1 MAKSLKNAWKK
12 NISSPIVVVFLLV
25 FFFPI
30 GLFLLWK
37 YSKWGNRT
45 KTVITTIGT
54 LIFLLFC
61 VGIYNSPPT
70 VAIDNIKTDDTIKTD
85 SDTYPIEGHVST
97 FHSVR
102 LVINNKSVYIDS
114 TGDYTYAVPLH
125 EGDNTITVTA
135 TSEKGSDS
143 ETFMVHRT
151 TKAEFAERKRIA
163 DEKKAAEAKKA
174 AEEAA
179 ALVQK
184 QDTAQQTTPSGDL
197 YKVVSIVDGD
207 TIKVS
212 INGKTETIRLIG
224 IDTPETQDPRK
235 PVQCYGKEATSRMQ
249 HYVQS
254 KSVRLAAD
262 SSQGDKDKYNR
273 LLRYIFLEDGQN
285 VGYQMILDGVAH
297 EYTYNKPYQYQKQF
311 KAAETMAQQ
320 NKAGFWAANT
330 CNGITNQSNASS
342 NSSSSQQTTTPQ
354 PQATQSAPSAAT
366 NSSVYYANCTA
377 ARNAG
382 AAPIYSGQPG
392 YRSELDRDNDGIAC
406 E

>member
-1 MAKSLKNAWKK
+1 MVILSL
-12 NISSPIVVVFLLV
+12 L
-25 FFFPI
+25 FFFPL
-30 GLFLLWK
+30 GLFLLWR
-37 YSKWGNRT
+37 YSRWSSRT
-45 KTVITTIGT
+45 KTIITSIGT
-54 LIFLLFC
+54 ICFLLFC
-61 VGIYNSPPT
+61 VGVYNSPPT

-85 SDTYPIEGHVST
+85 GDTYPIEGHVST
-97 FHSVR
+97 FHTVR

-114 TGDYTYAVPLH
+114 AGDYAYAIPLH
-125 EGDNTITVTA
+125 EGDNAITVTA

-163 DEKKAAEAKKA
+163 DEKKAAEARKA
-174 AEEAA
+174 AEEATVLA
-179 ALVQK
+179 QK
-184 QDTAQQTTPSGDL
+184 QNTAQQTTPSGDL

-273 LLRYIFLEDGQN
+273 LLRYIFLENGQN
-285 VGYQMILDGVAH
+285 VGYQMILDGAAH

-311 KAAETMAQQ
+311 KAAETTAQQ

-330 CNGITNQSNASS
+330 CNGVTNQTNVSPSPS
-342 NSSSSQQTTTPQ
+342 PSQQSTASQ
-354 PQATQSAPSAAT
+354 SQATQATPAVT

-377 ARNAG
+377 ARDAG
-382 AAPIYSGQPG
+382 VAPIYAGQPG
-392 YRSELDRDNDGIAC
+392 YRSELDRDHDGIAC